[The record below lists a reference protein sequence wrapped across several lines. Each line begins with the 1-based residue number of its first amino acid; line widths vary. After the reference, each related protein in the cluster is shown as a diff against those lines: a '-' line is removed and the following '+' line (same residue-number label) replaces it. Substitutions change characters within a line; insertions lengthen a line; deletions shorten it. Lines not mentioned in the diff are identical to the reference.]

1 MSPTLFVLER
11 CLSVT
16 PYSKSDSGNIMYNI
30 TLDVISIVFGLVLDG
45 TCMVQW
51 QKKCINGEQPWEG
64 IKCAEDNT
72 KEQQSRQG
80 KKGWKVMPTWQFCAI
95 SPARLISTMC
105 HHYKCC
111 HLASFC
117 VSSVAKMHAAHS
129 HSPALTWYLHSSVG
143 GALILKNGGDWFIS
157 GRVFFTLSTCFQVS
171 TVYIGLGSLSRTIT

>member
-1 MSPTLFVLER
+1 MCR
-11 CLSVT
+11 RH
-16 PYSKSDSGNIMYNI
+16 
-30 TLDVISIVFGLVLDG
+30 
-45 TCMVQW
+45 
-51 QKKCINGEQPWEG
+51 
-64 IKCAEDNT
+64 T

-105 HHYKCC
+105 HHYKYC

-143 GALILKNGGDWFIS
+143 GALILKNGGHWFIS
-157 GRVFFTLSTCFQVS
+157 GQVFYIIHMLSGQHCIYWVGFSLQDHHLMKFLGNLCVCEDRPIPS
-171 TVYIGLGSLSRTIT
+171 NQSEHMKCLFVYVNICMCVCVCVRERGSLSMCVQQRNYPQQK